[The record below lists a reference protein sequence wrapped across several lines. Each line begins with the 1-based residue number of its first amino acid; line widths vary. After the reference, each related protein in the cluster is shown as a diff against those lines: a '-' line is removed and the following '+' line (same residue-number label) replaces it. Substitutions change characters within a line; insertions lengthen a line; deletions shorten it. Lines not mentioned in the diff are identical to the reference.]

1 MNKQFEN
8 MQKLAFGKVLI
19 KESIENNKMTKSQI
33 KAKIREIILNEYNS
47 YSQTDESDPE
57 EEFSDMVG
65 KELMDQKENGEIT
78 NEEFKDALDY
88 LSSGSNSYS
97 LFHEFGREQAMDA
110 ASAILNRM
118 NTLGEAKNKKAKDVM
133 PQDPEAEIPEVPTT
147 PDGAPPSNMSLD
159 VPQSPTTNN
168 TMTSPQ
174 GISSEQKDIHSH
186 LMSAY
191 DSALKSNDEKL
202 ITQIRNTIQFLNKTM
217 LGGGQQQ
224 AVAEGLLLEHDMDIL
239 NDIESD
245 LMESGMSEEEKIGYL
260 TDIINYCSKE
270 KNIIQSKLNE
280 INT

>member
-147 PDGAPPSNMSLD
+147 PDGAPPSNMSFD

-168 TMTSPQ
+168 TMASSP
-174 GISSEQKDIHSH
+174 GISSEQKDIHNH

-191 DSALKSNDEKL
+191 DSALKSGDEKL
-202 ITQIRNTIQFLNKTM
+202 IIQIRNTIQFLNKTM
-217 LGGGQQQ
+217 LDGGQQ
-224 AVAEGLLLEHDMDIL
+224 AVAEGILLEHDMDIL
-239 NDIESD
+239 NDIEGD
-245 LMESGMSEEEKIGYL
+245 LMNSDMSEEERIGYL
-260 TDIINYCSKE
+260 NDIIDYCRMEKE
-270 KNIIQSKLNE
+270 KILQQLNE
-280 INT
+280 TNT

>member
-78 NEEFKDALDY
+78 NEKFIDALDY

-133 PQDPEAEIPEVPTT
+133 PQDPEAEVPEVPTK
-147 PDGAPPSNMSLD
+147 PDETSPPADTSADTSLD
-159 VPQSPTTNN
+159 IPQNPTTSD

-174 GISSEQKDIHSH
+174 SITPEQKDIHSH

-191 DSALKSNDEKL
+191 DSALKSGDEKL

-217 LGGGQQQ
+217 LGGGQ
-224 AVAEGLLLEHDMDIL
+224 
-239 NDIESD
+239 
-245 LMESGMSEEEKIGYL
+245 
-260 TDIINYCSKE
+260 
-270 KNIIQSKLNE
+270 
-280 INT
+280 